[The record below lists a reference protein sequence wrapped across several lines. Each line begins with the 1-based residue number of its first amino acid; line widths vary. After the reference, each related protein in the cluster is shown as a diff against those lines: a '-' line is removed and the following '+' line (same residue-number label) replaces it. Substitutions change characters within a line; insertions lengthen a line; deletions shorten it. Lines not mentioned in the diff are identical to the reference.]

1 MSDIEP
7 QSFPEFSPE
16 LLAGYVLGDLTPT
29 EIAIVETYLA
39 AHPEQQAEIAKLM
52 LPLDLLSLTLPAD
65 NPPASLR
72 SQILQTA
79 AAETIVTAKPVE
91 QFAAKSRQAWISL
104 QSTTLRGCARAFAAG
119 AGLLLLAGLGWNNYQ
134 LSHELAATKQ
144 DLKTAQIAKNTPK
157 PQENV
162 ALVSLLQQPNNR
174 FLTLK
179 NMEGKSGMGMGSLV
193 MVPSKSAAVLAL
205 QQIKPLPS
213 GQVYRMW
220 AIMGDEEMNCADFLP
235 DANGKVLKQISL
247 NHWEKA
253 KKIMIT
259 IEEKSA
265 KEAEG
270 EVAIEGEI

>member
-1 MSDIEP
+1 MSDTATP
-7 QSFPEFSPE
+7 NPSEFSPE
-16 LLAGYVLGDLTPT
+16 LLAGYVLGDLTAA
-29 EIAIVETYLA
+29 EMAIVEAHLA
-39 AHPEQQAEIAKLM
+39 AHPDQQAEVAKLM

-72 SQILQTA
+72 SQILQQA
-79 AAETIVTAKPVE
+79 AAETVVTTKSVE
-91 QFAAKSRQAWISL
+91 RSETKISHSWISL
-104 QSTTLRGCARAFAAG
+104 RSTTLRGCARAFAAG
-119 AGLLLLAGLGWNNYQ
+119 VGLLLLAGLGWNNYQ
-134 LSHELAATKQ
+134 LSHELATVKQ
-144 DLKTAQIAKNTPK
+144 DLKIAQVAKNTPK
-157 PQENV
+157 PQDNL

-179 NMEGKSGMGMGSLV
+179 NMEGKTGMGMGSLV
-193 MVPSKSAAVLAL
+193 MVPNKSSAVLAL
-205 QQIKPLPS
+205 QQIKPLPP

-247 NHWEKA
+247 KHWEKA

-259 IEEKSA
+259 IEQKSA